1 VKKIEE
7 KCELPW
13 DMLDIISKTLDFDD
27 LFQFSGVCKNW
38 RAFHKIYLR
47 NFLACEEPLL
57 LQILCHGNELFSFIS
72 IPDQKVYSLKILKN
86 FSWLSYVMFSSGYF
100 IMTKS
105 NYSFML
111 INPFTRIIKKVKGSV
126 CAFDHYSSTK
136 CALLAFGKCSEEFVL
151 VFLTKLR
158 LYVYQSRNR
167 GWVTY
172 SMMKNLEMVVD
183 VVVLHNIIYVVT
195 NKANIGVLSLN
206 SSNIKFLKLKSIPN
220 VTFPSYLCL
229 VNCDEQ
235 LLVIDFLSNGIKNVY
250 KIDFSTMNYV
260 KLETLGDTALFC
272 ALNGSNYKSKC
283 YALSNPNRWGYESN
297 NVYVMD
303 PSSKKCSVYSG
314 DDKKFQKHITLPS
327 HHGTES
333 FISDW
338 CFRHL
343 HHEIDYSL
351 VE

>member
-1 VKKIEE
+1 MRFYNFNPQNDV
-7 KCELPW
+7 
-13 DMLDIISKTLDFDD
+13 S
-27 LFQFSGVCKNW
+27 
-38 RAFHKIYLR
+38 RAFR
-47 NFLACEEPLL
+47 DDP
-57 LQILCHGNELFSFIS
+57 S
-72 IPDQKVYSLKILKN
+72 SLK
-86 FSWLSYVMFSSGYF
+86 YVMAVKTALNN
-100 IMTKS
+100 TKKYDEFLKLL
-105 NYSFML
+105 NVL
-111 INPFTRIIKKVKGSV
+111 RLRRNPSEY
-126 CAFDHYSSTK
+126 D
-136 CALLAFGKCSEEFVL
+136 EEFVL
-151 VFLTKLR
+151 VFLTELR

-327 HHGTES
+327 HHGTKS